1 MKKLFLSFLLMC
13 GMCSLSHATMV
24 QTIIVNGVEVAGKS
38 VASMTFSGDDAVIV
52 YSDNSSETAPI
63 EQVKILFAYGATG
76 ISKANQTGVFDF
88 KGVVNDKL
96 TVNGIPAGTK
106 AVLYDANGRQCQ
118 AVVAEADGLSINMN
132 GKAAGV
138 YMLKVGSQVVKF
150 IKK

>member
-1 MKKLFLSFLLMC
+1 MC
-13 GMCSLSHATMV
+13 GMCSLSHAAMV
-24 QTIIVNGVEVAGKS
+24 QTVTVNGVEVAGKS

-63 EQVKILFAYGATG
+63 EQVRILFSYGTTG
-76 ISKANQTGVFDF
+76 ISNANQTGVFSF
-88 KGVVNDKL
+88 NGVVNGKL
-96 TVNGIPAGTK
+96 NVNGIAPGTK

-118 AVVAEADGLSINMN
+118 SVVAGADGLSIDMN

-138 YMLKVGSQVVKF
+138 YMLKAGNQVIKF

>member
-1 MKKLFLSFLLMC
+1 MQSDTIAAIST
-13 GMCSLSHATMV
+13 GMT
-24 QTIIVNGVEVAGKS
+24 NAGIGK
-38 VASMTFSGDDAVIV
+38 VRLSGDDAVIV

-88 KGVVNDKL
+88 KGVVNGKL

>member
-24 QTIIVNGVEVAGKS
+24 QTIIVNGVEVVGKS

-76 ISKANQTGVFDF
+76 ISKANQTE
-88 KGVVNDKL
+88 
-96 TVNGIPAGTK
+96 I
-106 AVLYDANGRQCQ
+106 GRASCRER
-118 AVVAEADGLSINMN
+118 V
-132 GKAAGV
+132 
-138 YMLKVGSQVVKF
+138 
-150 IKK
+150 